1 MASLREACDLFRS
14 RNAGAF
20 LLTLDIV
27 PASAELFDRLQAD
40 RTLESCE
47 VARRLGVSPSEM
59 RVTYYRQGN
68 AIKITIPRRV
78 SGGGPDD
85 HDVDGAQQ
93 FVVLLDLTVKEPD
106 AGALPR
112 RA

>member
-1 MASLREACDLFRS
+1 MTSLREACDLFRS

-27 PASAELFDRLQAD
+27 PVSTGLFDRLEAD
-40 RTLESCE
+40 RTLESAE
-47 VARRLGVSPSEM
+47 VSRRLGVAPEDL
-59 RVTYYRQGN
+59 RVTYYRQSN

-93 FVVLLDLTVKEPD
+93 FVALLDLTV
-106 AGALPR
+106 
-112 RA
+112 

>member
-1 MASLREACDLFRS
+1 MTSLREACDLFRS
-14 RNAGAF
+14 WNAGAF

-27 PASAELFDRLQAD
+27 PVSTELFDRLRAAG
-40 RTLESCE
+40 TLESDL
-47 VARRLGVSPSEM
+47 VAQRLGLTRGDL

-78 SGGGPDD
+78 SGGAPDD

-93 FVVLLDLTVKEPD
+93 FAVLLDLTV
-106 AGALPR
+106 
-112 RA
+112 

>member
-1 MASLREACDLFRS
+1 MTTLREACDLFRS

-27 PASAELFDRLQAD
+27 PVSTELFDQLQATG
-40 RTLESCE
+40 TLESDL
-47 VARRLGVSPSEM
+47 VARRLGVARDDL
-59 RVTYYRQGN
+59 RVTYYRQCN

-78 SGGGPDD
+78 SGGAPDD

-93 FVVLLDLTVKEPD
+93 FVALLDLTV
-106 AGALPR
+106 
-112 RA
+112 

>member
-1 MASLREACDLFRS
+1 MTSLREACDLFRS

-27 PASAELFDRLQAD
+27 PVSTELFDRLQAEG
-40 RTLESCE
+40 TLESDL
-47 VARRLGVSPSEM
+47 VARRLGLTRSDL

-68 AIKITIPRRV
+68 AIKITVPRRV
-78 SGGGPDD
+78 SGGAPDD

-93 FVVLLDLTVKEPD
+93 FAALLDLTV
-106 AGALPR
+106 
-112 RA
+112 